1 MRRELLI
8 SVGPGEWRAAWLEDG
23 LAAELFVERGDMRP
37 AGGVHLGRVVRRV
50 AGLAAA
56 LVDIG
61 DERLGF
67 LPVRRGSAEE
77 ELNEGARVVVQ
88 IRREAQRGKGALLS
102 ARIVPRDGR
111 GDPAGVAALA
121 AGREPPAQLDPAPGF
136 AAALALRV
144 PGEPDRILADDP
156 AVLRELRAAFPAA
169 DIAHR
174 IAEQWPIDLD
184 GLFDA
189 ALAPTLALPGGG
201 SLHIE
206 EGRAAVLI
214 DVDTGMPEAGSAERA
229 ALAVNRAA
237 AQAIAHQLRLRQ
249 LGGGIIVDFV
259 GLDGRRP
266 RERVRQAMAAAL
278 GGDPAQPQLLG
289 WTRLG
294 HLEIVRPR
302 RLRPLSE
309 AMLEMHGTRKSA
321 VALAFEALRGL
332 SREARANPAANW
344 RLVVTPAVA
353 AALSGPAA
361 GALRA
366 LETRLG
372 RSVAVAVGGGGDIR
386 PFDIVPI

>member
-1 MRRELLI
+1 M
-8 SVGPGEWRAAWLEDG
+8 
-23 LAAELFVERGDMRP
+23 
-37 AGGVHLGRVVRRV
+37 
-50 AGLAAA
+50 
-56 LVDIG
+56 
-61 DERLGF
+61 
-67 LPVRRGSAEE
+67 
-77 ELNEGARVVVQ
+77 VQ

-111 GDPAGVAALA
+111 GDPAGLAALA

-136 AAALALRV
+136 AAALALRL

-169 DIAHR
+169 EIAHR
-174 IAEQWPIDLD
+174 SAEEWPIDLD

-237 AQAIAHQLRLRQ
+237 AQVIARQLRLRQ

-309 AMLEMHGTRKSA
+309 AMLEPQGTRKSA
-321 VALAFEALRGL
+321 VALAFEALRAL
-332 SREARANPAANW
+332 AREARANPAANW
-344 RLVVTPAVA
+344 RLVVAPAVA
-353 AALSGPAA
+353 AALLRPRGGRAARARNPAWPQ
-361 GALRA
+361 R
-366 LETRLG
+366 RG
-372 RSVAVAVGGGGDIR
+372 RGRGRRRYQA
-386 PFDIVPI
+386 F